1 MLPKVSQSK
10 KAAKEST
17 KPTNTLNNKETL
29 QEHVQK
35 KLFSQFE
42 SITNVETLP
51 MSTSVTTEVL
61 EMPAPGSRRALD
73 FDSQNSE
80 DLKEFLEEFEELAE
94 KCGLT
99 AKEKAKIVVKYVD
112 RETKKFWKRLEEY
125 GDDYEILKKKISGAY
140 SKILLEDKPT
150 VAQLIKLVKKS
161 AKKVIENEEDLDA
174 YYRRFW
180 IIVAD
185 LMEAEV
191 INKKQHNVYFWKRLS
206 YNLHYAIGNCLEA

>member
-99 AKEKAKIVVKYVD
+99 AKKKAKMVVKYAD
-112 RETKKFWKRLEEY
+112 RETKKFWKRLKEY
-125 GDDYEILKKKISGAY
+125 GDDYEILKKKILGAY
-140 SKILLEDKPT
+140 SKTLLEDKPT
-150 VAQLIKLVKKS
+150 VAQLVKLVKKS
-161 AKKVIENEEDLDA
+161 AKELIEDKEDLDA
-174 YYRRFW
+174 YY
-180 IIVAD
+180 
-185 LMEAEV
+185 
-191 INKKQHNVYFWKRLS
+191 
-206 YNLHYAIGNCLEA
+206 